1 MSTLKM
7 ITFLTHS
14 AFIEKFE
21 HTSYFQLIRDPT
33 FLLDYHDHIYEN
45 KLSNPYI
52 FLHLLKYFWFL
63 PFSL

>member
-21 HTSYFQLIRDPT
+21 HTSYFQLIRDNIDPT
-33 FLLDYHDHIYEN
+33 SFTG
-45 KLSNPYI
+45 
-52 FLHLLKYFWFL
+52 L
-63 PFSL
+63 P